1 MSDFITS
8 EADFLEVTQ
17 IRRRLQW
24 LVVAVSGAVERVA
37 PLAAAAH
44 VLQRDGHAAVTLLR
58 ALDQAVRGDA
68 HIHLR
73 PDRISATHRA
83 EVGAAVNYRSR
94 ITARTQMQ
102 IQDKGELGLAP
113 RVICAWVGAEV
124 TICEVQV
131 TQMRKQGYC
140 AIIFA
145 LGGALL

>member
-1 MSDFITS
+1 MNVFITS
-8 EADFLEVTQ
+8 ETDFLEVTK

-24 LVVAVSGAVERVA
+24 LVVPVGGAVERVA

-83 EVGAAVNYRSR
+83 EVGATVNYRR
-94 ITARTQMQ
+94 RFTARTQMQ

-113 RVICAWVGAEV
+113 RVICAWVGRGDNLRR
-124 TICEVQV
+124 VQV
-131 TQMRKQGYC
+131 TQMRKQG
-140 AIIFA
+140 
-145 LGGALL
+145 